1 MQEQDWL
8 TIREAAARIGVHYQ
22 TIRNWIQ
29 TGQLDCMKRGRT
41 VRISRAALEVVK
53 KKAG

>member
-1 MQEQDWL
+1 MQEQEWL
-8 TIREAAARIGVHYQ
+8 TIKQAAARIGVHYQ

-29 TGQLDCMKRGRT
+29 HGELVAVKRGRT
-41 VRISRAALEVVK
+41 VRISVAVLEN